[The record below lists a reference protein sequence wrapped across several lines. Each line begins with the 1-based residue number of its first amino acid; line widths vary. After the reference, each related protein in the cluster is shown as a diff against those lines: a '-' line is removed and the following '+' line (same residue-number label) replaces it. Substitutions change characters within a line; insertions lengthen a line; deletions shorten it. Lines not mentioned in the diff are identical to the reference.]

1 MLYGANDII
10 LPSGRPLVDLDGMRT
25 LARQAREHAY
35 APYSRFKVGACLLS
49 AATGRMYTGCNVE
62 NSSYGATVCAE
73 RNAILHAIAEE
84 GVVGVEALVVVSDDD
99 PPAPPCALCLQV
111 LAEFSRSDT
120 RVILFSVD
128 GKCVEYSFAELLP
141 NPFIFPTMRQ

>member
-1 MLYGANDII
+1 MLYGANDIV
-10 LPSGRPLVDLDGMRT
+10 LPSGRPLVDLDVMRT

-73 RNAILHAIAEE
+73 RNAILHAIAE
-84 GVVGVEALVVVSDDD
+84 A
-99 PPAPPCALCLQV
+99 
-111 LAEFSRSDT
+111 DT